1 MKTRY
6 EALDGLRGVA
16 AFAVL
21 LFHVSGPFGGAAA
34 PRGYL
39 AVDFFFALS
48 GFVIATAYEDRLSAG
63 GWFAPFLGKRF
74 VRLWPL
80 IALGTVLGLAAF
92 LWKWRLAG
100 EPPVAALA
108 LVFVAALLVIPT
120 AIFNNTFPYNSGEWT
135 LFYELLVN
143 VIYGRAARFLTTARL
158 VMFMAVAGAALIA
171 VMIHEHSPFGG
182 GLVLSEW
189 PSGLARALFSFSA
202 GLAIHRLRP
211 RIRIP
216 AFAAAGAMG
225 AIFSIPLSAKAAWAV
240 DLPAILLAFPLLIAG
255 AANADG
261 GPLSRL
267 AGRLSYPLY
276 AIHIP
281 IVATF
286 SLFLQSR
293 RLSGVPLRLWI
304 GVEIGVTLALA
315 FAAMVA
321 DERLRSRLGP
331 AAARLLSNARPDAW
345 PGARWRSSRR
355 PASRARRPPVRRGRG
370 W

>member
-16 AFAVL
+16 ALAVL
-21 LFHVSGPFGGAAA
+21 LFHVSGPFGGMAA

-48 GFVIATAYEDRLSAG
+48 GFVIAAAYEDKLSAG

-100 EPPVAALA
+100 EPSFPALA

-135 LFYELLVN
+135 LFYELVVN
-143 VIYGRAARFLTTARL
+143 VIYGRAARFLTTGRL
-158 VMFMAVAGAALIA
+158 LVFTAVAAVALIA
-171 VMIHEHSPFGG
+171 VTIHFQNPFGG

-202 GLAIHRLRP
+202 GLLLRRLRL

-216 AFAAAGAMG
+216 TFAAAAAMA
-225 AIFSIPLSAKAAWAV
+225 AIFSIPLSTAAWAV
-240 DLPAILLAFPLLIAG
+240 DLPAILLAFPLIVAG

-261 GPLSRL
+261 GALSRL

-281 IVATF
+281 IVATV
-286 SLFLQSR
+286 SLFLKSR
-293 RLSGVPLRLWI
+293 HLSGVPFWLWI
-304 GVEIGVTLALA
+304 GMEIGVTLALA

-321 DERLRSRLGP
+321 DERLRARLGP
-331 AAARLLSNARPDAW
+331 AVDRFLSNPRPAAW

-355 PASRARRPPVRRGRG
+355 PASRVRRRRARRGRG

>member
-1 MKTRY
+1 MKARY

-16 AFAVL
+16 ALAVL
-21 LFHVSGPFGGAAA
+21 LFHVSGPFGGMAA

-48 GFVIATAYEDRLSAG
+48 GFVIAAAYGDRLSSG
-63 GWFAPFLGKRF
+63 GWFLPFLGKRF

-80 IALGTVLGLAAF
+80 IGLGTVLGLAAF

-100 EPPVAALA
+100 EPPLSALA

-143 VIYGRAARFLTTARL
+143 VIYGRAARFITTARL
-158 VMFMAVAGAALIA
+158 LVFTAVAAVALVA
-171 VMIHEHSPFGG
+171 VTVHYHSPFGG

-202 GLAIHRLRP
+202 GLVVCRFRP

-216 AFAAAGAMG
+216 TFAAAGGMV
-225 AIFSIPLSAKAAWAV
+225 AIFSIPLSATATWAV
-240 DLPAILLAFPLLIAG
+240 DLPAILLAFPLIIAG

-261 GPLSRL
+261 DPLSRL

-281 IVATF
+281 IVSTF

-293 RLSGVPLRLWI
+293 RLSGVPFWLWI

-321 DERLRSRLGP
+321 DERLRTRLGP
-331 AAARLLSNARPDAW
+331 AVARFLSNPRPAVW
-345 PGARWRSSRR
+345 PGARWRSSRH
-355 PASRARRPPVRRGRG
+355 PASRVRRPPARRGRG